1 MRKKVNQDGFQKCS
15 HEPGGEGEGAGG
27 EGEEVEG
34 REGAQRTG
42 EPVNNNSFN
51 MDGGRKK
58 CGGIQQLSKAQF
70 YISFGGVH
78 FCYCN
83 IIGADNIYGWLL
95 SCH

>member
-42 EPVNNNSFN
+42 QPGKTTLFD
-51 MDGGRKK
+51 MRILYLLGC
-58 CGGIQQLSKAQF
+58 CGGMQLSIA
-70 YISFGGVH
+70 
-78 FCYCN
+78 
-83 IIGADNIYGWLL
+83 
-95 SCH
+95 